1 MSIQSKESMN
11 RIFGIDFG
19 LSKVGISISDPNK
32 FISFPLK
39 VIRYNKI
46 DELLEEIK
54 TLSKN
59 NNVSTIVLGYPLSM
73 NFEKNDMTKRIDMF
87 KDNLEKI
94 GFKVFLQDERLSSES
109 AKRIMI
115 DEKIK
120 IGHNK
125 EKVDLIA
132 STIILQSFLDK
143 K

>member
-46 DELLEEIK
+46 DELLEEIT

-59 NNVSTIVLGYPLSM
+59 NNVNTIVLGYPLSM
-73 NFEKNDMTKRIDMF
+73 NYEKNDMTKRIDMF
-87 KDNLEKI
+87 KDNL
-94 GFKVFLQDERLSSES
+94 
-109 AKRIMI
+109 
-115 DEKIK
+115 
-120 IGHNK
+120 
-125 EKVDLIA
+125 
-132 STIILQSFLDK
+132 
-143 K
+143 

>member
-46 DELLEEIK
+46 DELLDEIT

-59 NNVSTIVLGYPLSM
+59 NNVNTIVLGYPLSM

-87 KDNLEKI
+87 KDNLEKL

>member
-46 DELLEEIK
+46 DELLEEIT

-59 NNVSTIVLGYPLSM
+59 NNVNTIVLGYPLSM

-87 KDNLEKI
+87 KDNLEKL

-115 DEKIK
+115 DENIK

>member
-1 MSIQSKESMN
+1 MSIQSKEYMN

-46 DELLEEIK
+46 DELLEEIT

-59 NNVSTIVLGYPLSM
+59 NNVNTIVLGYPLSM

-87 KDNLEKI
+87 KDNLEKL

>member
-46 DELLEEIK
+46 DELLEEIT

-59 NNVSTIVLGYPLSM
+59 NNVNTIVLGYPLSM
-73 NFEKNDMTKRIDMF
+73 NFKKNDMTKRIDMF
-87 KDNLEKI
+87 KDNLEKL

>member
-46 DELLEEIK
+46 DELLEEIT

-59 NNVSTIVLGYPLSM
+59 NNVNTIVLGYPLSM
-73 NFEKNDMTKRIDMF
+73 NFEKNDMTKRIDIF
-87 KDNLEKI
+87 KDNLEKL